1 MTTGIKN
8 MTASIISIKG
18 FSRDDVDGRY
28 WNADGTLG
36 LVRDEDGQITLLNSD
51 GEGTRSSLD
60 DSHAAYILGQSAIDK
75 DDAEQTIRRWE
86 YYASA
91 I

>member
-1 MTTGIKN
+1 MK
-8 MTASIISIKG
+8 ASKINIKG

-28 WNADGTLG
+28 WNEGGTLG
-36 LVRDEDGQITLLNSD
+36 LVHDENGQITLLNSD

-60 DSHAAYILGQSAIDK
+60 ESHAAYILGHSAIDR
-75 DDAEQTIRRWE
+75 DDPEQTIRRWE
-86 YYASA
+86 NYASA